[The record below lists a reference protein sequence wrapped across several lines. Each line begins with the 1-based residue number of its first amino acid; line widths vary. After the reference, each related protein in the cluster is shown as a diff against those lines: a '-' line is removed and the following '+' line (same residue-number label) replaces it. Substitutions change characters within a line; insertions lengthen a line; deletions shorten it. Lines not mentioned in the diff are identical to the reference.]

1 MAGPYIARCRGLL
14 FVTKMDTGSR
24 PLFHPKIGL
33 VSTSANH
40 RRGQVMN
47 TWIFQGTPDKFDVQG
62 YLNAGLKEIIWSV
75 TRYDNL
81 ISPGDLVY
89 LWQAAG
95 RKKAISGILAAATVL
110 EIPRV
115 QPDDAASGPFNV
127 DRQEATQDAMR
138 VALRMNRV
146 ATSREVIR
154 RDWLKT
160 DPICSKML
168 IIRQPA
174 GSNFQLTP
182 AEANRISQLWSKTG
196 VTWTRAEA
204 IAALRVYEATY
215 RQPISKLKGSPVADM
230 ALLCGRAI
238 GSAYNK
244 VLNFR
249 AIDPRDERAGL
260 KGAGDGDRAVWREFY
275 DSDSQQIDTA
285 RLEQAF
291 DELWE
296 QGWVKPSVEEQYASL
311 EAETEAATS
320 LGLEKL
326 QESIKKR
333 PPRKQ
338 PRSATTTTTVFDRDA
353 RIVALA
359 KKRAAYRCEVR
370 ACTPP
375 LFKKSD
381 GTSYVEVHHIIM
393 LADGGRDEPENVAC
407 LCPNHHRELHYG
419 VNAGQLRDAL
429 VALRKNQ

>member
-1 MAGPYIARCRGLL
+1 M
-14 FVTKMDTGSR
+14 K
-24 PLFHPKIGL
+24 
-33 VSTSANH
+33 
-40 RRGQVMN
+40 
-47 TWIFQGTPDKFDVQG
+47 TWIFQGSPDKFDVEG

-75 TRYDNL
+75 TRYENQ

-95 RKKAISGILAAATVL
+95 KRKAVSGILASATVL
-110 EIPRV
+110 ETPRV
-115 QPDDAASGPFNV
+115 QSDDAASESMNV
-127 DRQEATQDAMR
+127 DRPEAAQPAMR
-138 VALRMNRV
+138 VALRLDRV
-146 ATSREVIR
+146 AKSREIIR
-154 RDWLKT
+154 RDWLKV
-160 DPICSKML
+160 DPVCSAML
-168 IIRQPA
+168 ILRQPA
-174 GSNFQLTP
+174 GSNFRLTP
-182 AEANRISQLWSKTG
+182 AEANRISQLWLKTG
-196 VTWTRAEA
+196 VTWSRAEA
-204 IAALRVYEATY
+204 IAALRVYEKTY

-238 GSAYNK
+238 GGAYNK

-275 DSDSQQIDTA
+275 DPDRQQIETA
-285 RLEQAF
+285 RLEKAF

-296 QGWVKPSVEEQYASL
+296 LGWVKPSVEEQYASL
-311 EAETEAATS
+311 EAETETATS
-320 LGLEKL
+320 LGIEKL
-326 QESIKKR
+326 QESIRKH

-359 KKRAAYRCEVR
+359 KKRAAYRCEVQG
-370 ACTPP
+370 CTTP
-375 LFKKSD
+375 LFKKAD

-429 VALRKNQ
+429 IALRKSE

>member
-1 MAGPYIARCRGLL
+1 M
-14 FVTKMDTGSR
+14 K
-24 PLFHPKIGL
+24 
-33 VSTSANH
+33 
-40 RRGQVMN
+40 
-47 TWIFQGTPDKFDVQG
+47 TWIFQGSPDKFDVEG
-62 YLNAGLKEIIWSV
+62 YLSAGLKEIIWSV
-75 TRYDNL
+75 TRYENQ

-95 RKKAISGILAAATVL
+95 KRKAVSGILASATVL
-110 EIPRV
+110 ETPRV
-115 QPDDAASGPFNV
+115 QSDDAASESMNV
-127 DRQEATQDAMR
+127 DRPEAAQSAMR
-138 VALRMNRV
+138 VTLRLDRV
-146 ATSREVIR
+146 AKSREIIR
-154 RDWLKT
+154 RDWLKA
-160 DPICSKML
+160 DPVCSAML
-168 IIRQPA
+168 ILRQPA
-174 GSNFQLTP
+174 GSNFRLTP
-182 AEANRISQLWSKTG
+182 AEANRISQLWLKTG
-196 VTWTRAEA
+196 VTWSRAEA
-204 IAALRVYEATY
+204 IAALRVYEKTY

-238 GSAYNK
+238 GGAYNK

-275 DSDSQQIDTA
+275 DSDRQQIETA

-296 QGWVKPSVEEQYASL
+296 LGWVKPSVEEQYASL
-311 EAETEAATS
+311 EAETETATS

-370 ACTPP
+370 GCTTP
-375 LFKKSD
+375 LFKKAD

-407 LCPNHHRELHYG
+407 LC
-419 VNAGQLRDAL
+419 
-429 VALRKNQ
+429 